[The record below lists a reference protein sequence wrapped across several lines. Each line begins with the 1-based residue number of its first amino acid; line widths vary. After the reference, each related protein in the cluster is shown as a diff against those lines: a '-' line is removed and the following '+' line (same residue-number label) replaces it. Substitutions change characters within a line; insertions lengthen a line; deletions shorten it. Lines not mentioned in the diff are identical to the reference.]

1 MATKQS
7 LLIAWQD
14 AADALDNYL
23 QNNPRGRFLQKGRK
37 LINKATKARL
47 AYENASRDKE
57 DKTSLGQKIAK
68 GIHQNWTDNV
78 GPSTQ
83 ARRDLKKLLEQSEKE
98 ELKDALT
105 EAGKAFRFNPGR
117 RTDTFLKPQEIYVSE
132 RKQPKEAI
140 LPDIKKTQT
149 IQEGISYDTPTANNT
164 IRFKVPKEK
173 VENFSVGN
181 IANQFLDFISQPF
194 GLSDSSFNLQSV
206 TPTDIHDR
214 SDPRWRQK
222 AFRDDLN
229 EEFRRDYQ
237 EKKKGGKVKKK
248 KKKKSYTSK
257 KKYSMS
263 GGGKVASVRKP
274 TRA

>member
-14 AADALDNYL
+14 AADALDNYI
-23 QNNPRGRFLQKGRK
+23 QNNPRGRFQQKGRK

-117 RTDTFLKPQEIYVSE
+117 RTDTFL
-132 RKQPKEAI
+132 
-140 LPDIKKTQT
+140 
-149 IQEGISYDTPTANNT
+149 N
-164 IRFKVPKEK
+164 
-173 VENFSVGN
+173 
-181 IANQFLDFISQPF
+181 
-194 GLSDSSFNLQSV
+194 
-206 TPTDIHDR
+206 H
-214 SDPRWRQK
+214 
-222 AFRDDLN
+222 
-229 EEFRRDYQ
+229 
-237 EKKKGGKVKKK
+237 
-248 KKKKSYTSK
+248 
-257 KKYSMS
+257 KKYMFQKESNQKKLYYQILKKLKQFKKEYLMILQQQIIQ
-263 GGGKVASVRKP
+263 
-274 TRA
+274 